1 MSIVINKKEVDHDS
15 IEIDFIQGIHKSAS
29 FVDGTPLDEDDLCKL
44 DEIREAELTEEMQ
57 NYRRE

>member
-1 MSIVINKKEVDHDS
+1 MSIVINKKEVDHDF
-15 IEIDFIQGIHKSAS
+15 IEIDFHQGIHKSAS

-44 DEIREAELTEEMQ
+44 DEIRDAELTEEMQ

>member
-1 MSIVINKKEVDHDS
+1 MNIVINKKEVDHDS
-15 IEIDFIQGIHKSAS
+15 IEIDFHQGIHKSAS

-57 NYRRE
+57 NYKRE